1 MRHIAKLKPTYVKKT
16 PKSKAIKI
24 PKWITQ
30 TVLFLVI
37 LWCLTA
43 VACVVDVLNDV
54 YFDSQPFRQA
64 IMGTLEWAFKAAF
77 WF

>member
-1 MRHIAKLKPTYVKKT
+1 MRYIAKLKPTYVKKP

-37 LWCLTA
+37 LMCLTA
-43 VACVVDVLNDV
+43 IAGVVVVLNDV
-54 YFDSQPFRQA
+54 YFDSLPFRQA
-64 IMGTLEWAFKAAF
+64 VMGTLEWAFKVAF

>member
-1 MRHIAKLKPTYVKKT
+1 MRYIAKLKPTYVKKH
-16 PKSKAIKI
+16 PKSKVIKI

-37 LWCLTA
+37 LLCLTA
-43 VACVVDVLNDV
+43 IACVVIVLNDV

-64 IMGTLEWAFKAAF
+64 VMDTLEWAFKVAF
-77 WF
+77 LF